1 MLAIIQTPHSILAQK
16 KHNSRKRIG
25 NRSTAEEKS
34 TSPAFL
40 GQFLYHLLVSF
51 IHSLDNSNM
60 FLLLLAGRLALSA
73 PAEDEIKALPG
84 WDKALPSKH
93 YSVSVKT
100 QLLQFFFRTQ
110 HLFLRK
116 TSSLVSLR
124 VVLSRCSPPPPS
136 YRTLYYPTNHLD
148 HSGTTVPNTKSNI
161 FRDTFR

>member
-34 TSPAFL
+34 TCLPIPVPLS
-40 GQFLYHLLVSF
+40 LLVSF

-100 QLLQFFFRTQ
+100 QLLQIFFRTQ